1 MILCGKNST
10 ALLPK
15 PPHQEYYWWVGTPC
29 RFIWPTWAHGWVTH
43 LFLQRLSRQHLGV
56 FTQDI
61 VTGYKPIIKTE
72 EMSNTTSINFGWRET
87 SIYRIYRSFQKN
99 PSFPVIKSELIITV
113 ILIWHERSISA
124 TCQLRWFKA
133 LIGGMK
139 SVALGLITTQSSWI
153 KVTWESWDS
162 RSRLVKSPSI
172 FPRTCFSI
180 SHLKSKS
187 VKNIRNEKVPT
198 TQIFAFLLKFSE
210 IAVILNQ

>member
-43 LFLQRLSRQHLGV
+43 LFLQWLSRQHLGV
-56 FTQDI
+56 FTRDI
-61 VTGYKPIIKTE
+61 VTGYKPIVKTE

-153 KVTWESWDS
+153 SYLGIMRFTVPIGKISIDFPQNLFFHLTSEKQISEKHQKW
-162 RSRLVKSPSI
+162 KSTDHSNLCIPS
-172 FPRTCFSI
+172 
-180 SHLKSKS
+180 
-187 VKNIRNEKVPT
+187 
-198 TQIFAFLLKFSE
+198 QI
-210 IAVILNQ
+210 